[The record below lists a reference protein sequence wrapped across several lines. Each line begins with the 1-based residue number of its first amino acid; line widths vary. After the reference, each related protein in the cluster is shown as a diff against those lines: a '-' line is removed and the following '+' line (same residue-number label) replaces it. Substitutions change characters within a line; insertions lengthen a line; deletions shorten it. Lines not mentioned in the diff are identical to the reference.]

1 MKIFDE
7 HHEMFRQAVRAFVQ
21 KEVEPHVEEWEEA
34 GQIPKSIWPRM
45 GALGFLG
52 VEYDEKYGGA
62 GADVLTTAVLCEEMA
77 RSRCASLAMA
87 VGVHT
92 DMASPHL
99 YWTGSEALKERYLP
113 AICRGE
119 ALTAIAV
126 TEPGGGSDVA
136 AIRTRA
142 VRDGDHY
149 VLNGSKMF
157 ITNGVMADLY
167 FVAARI
173 QEERPVATGPLAT
186 GPLATGPL
194 ATGPLATGPLTTGP
208 LTLPSPQGGEGR
220 KRHRGIS
227 MFLVERT
234 TPGFSVS
241 RKLDKMGNRASDT
254 AELAFQDMRV
264 PAANLLGQEG
274 GGFYEV
280 MRVFQRERLVAGLH
294 AVAGCERALEDTIAY
309 VQQRQA
315 FDGPLS
321 GKQVIRHR
329 IADLATLIE
338 AGRWLTYAA
347 CLKFRDREEAV
358 KEISMVKLFTAEMA
372 QKVAYDCVQLHGG
385 YGYMREY
392 PVERFFRDIRLMT
405 IGGGTSE
412 IMKEIIAKQMAL

>member
-1 MKIFDE
+1 
-7 HHEMFRQAVRAFVQ
+7 
-21 KEVEPHVEEWEEA
+21 
-34 GQIPKSIWPRM
+34 
-45 GALGFLG
+45 
-52 VEYDEKYGGA
+52 
-62 GADVLTTAVLCEEMA
+62 MA

-173 QEERPVATGPLAT
+173 QDGTSRTDRA
-186 GPLATGPL
+186 
-194 ATGPLATGPLTTGP
+194 
-208 LTLPSPQGGEGR
+208 

-227 MFLVERT
+227 MFLVERS

-264 PAANLLGQEG
+264 PAENLLGQEG

-321 GKQVIRHR
+321 AKQVIRHR

-347 CLKFRDREEAV
+347 LLKFRDREDAV
-358 KEISMVKLFTAEMA
+358 KEISMVKLFTAETA
-372 QKVAYDCVQLHGG
+372 QKVAYECVQLHGG

-392 PVERFFRDIRLMT
+392 PIERFFRDIRLMT

>member
-7 HHEMFRQAVRAFVQ
+7 QHEMFRQAVRAFVQ
-21 KEVEPHVEEWEEA
+21 KEVEPHIEEWEQA

-45 GALGFLG
+45 GELGFLG

-62 GADVLTTAVLCEEMA
+62 GADLLTTAVLCEEMA

-99 YWTGSEALKERYLP
+99 YWTGSEALKEKYLP

-149 VLNGSKMF
+149 VLDGSKMF
-157 ITNGVMADLY
+157 ITNGVMADLF

-173 QEERPVATGPLAT
+173 QEPLST
-186 GPLATGPL
+186 K
-194 ATGPLATGPLTTGP
+194 P
-208 LTLPSPQGGEGR
+208 LTLPSPQRGEGDQG

-227 MFLVERT
+227 MFLVERST
-234 TPGFSVS
+234 SGFSVS

-254 AELAFQDMRV
+254 AELAFQSMRV
-264 PAANLLGQEG
+264 PAENLLGREG
-274 GGFYEV
+274 AGFYEV

-315 FDGPLS
+315 FDEPLS
-321 GKQVIRHR
+321 KKQVVRHK

-338 AGRWLTYAA
+338 ASRWLTYAA
-347 CLKFRDREEAV
+347 CLKFRDREDAV

-392 PVERFFRDIRLMT
+392 PIERFFRDIRLMT

-412 IMKEIIAKQMAL
+412 IMKEIIAKQLLS

>member
-1 MKIFDE
+1 MKIFNDQ
-7 HHEMFRQAVRAFVQ
+7 HDMFRQAVRSFVE
-21 KEVEPHVEEWEEA
+21 KEVEPHIEEWEGA

-62 GADVLTTAVLCEEMA
+62 GADFLTTAVLCEEAA
-77 RSRCASLAMA
+77 RSRCAAFAMA
-87 VGVHT
+87 LGVHT

-99 YWTGSEALKERYLP
+99 YWTGSEALKEKYLP
-113 AICRGE
+113 GICRGE
-119 ALTAIAV
+119 TLTAIAV

-142 VRDGDHY
+142 VRDGGGY

-157 ITNGVMADLY
+157 ITNGVMADIF

-173 QEERPVATGPLAT
+173 ESGDREKRDP
-186 GPLATGPL
+186 
-194 ATGPLATGPLTTGP
+194 
-208 LTLPSPQGGEGR
+208 EG

-227 MFLVERT
+227 MFLVERN
-234 TPGFSVS
+234 TPGFTVS

-254 AELAFQDMRV
+254 AELAFENLRV
-264 PAANLLGQEG
+264 PAENLLGREG
-274 GGFYEV
+274 VGFYEV

-294 AVAGCERALEDTIAY
+294 AVAGCARALEDTIAY
-309 VQQRQA
+309 VKQRHA

-321 GKQVIRHR
+321 GKQVVRHKL
-329 IADLATLIE
+329 ADLATLIE
-338 AGRWLTYAA
+338 ASRWLTYAT
-347 CLKFRDREEAV
+347 CLKFQGGEEAV
-358 KEISMVKLFTAEMA
+358 KEISMVKLFAGEMA

-392 PVERFFRDIRLMT
+392 PIERFFRDIRLLT

-412 IMKEIIAKQMAL
+412 IMKEIIAKQMEL

>member
-1 MKIFDE
+1 MKIFNEQHD
-7 HHEMFRQAVRAFVQ
+7 MFRQAVRSFVE
-21 KEVEPHVEEWEEA
+21 KEVEPHVDEWEQA

-45 GALGFLG
+45 GRLGFLG
-52 VEYDEKYGGA
+52 VEYDEKYGGG
-62 GADVLTTAVLCEEMA
+62 GADFLTTAVLCEEAA
-77 RSRCASLAMA
+77 RSRCAAFAMA
-87 VGVHT
+87 LGVHT

-113 AICRGE
+113 GICRGE
-119 ALTAIAV
+119 KLTAIAV

-142 VRDGDHY
+142 VRDGAHY

-157 ITNGVMADLY
+157 ITNGVMADIF

-173 QEERPVATGPLAT
+173 ESGDRE
-186 GPLATGPL
+186 
-194 ATGPLATGPLTTGP
+194 
-208 LTLPSPQGGEGR
+208 
-220 KRHRGIS
+220 KRHKGIS

-234 TPGFSVS
+234 TPGFTVS

-254 AELAFQDMRV
+254 AELAFENLRV
-264 PAANLLGQEG
+264 PAENLLGREG
-274 GGFYEV
+274 VGFYEV

-294 AVAGCERALEDTIAY
+294 AVAGCGRALEDTIAY
-309 VQQRQA
+309 VKQRHA

-321 GKQVIRHR
+321 GKQVVRHKL
-329 IADLATLIE
+329 ADLATVIE
-338 AGRWLTYAA
+338 AARWLTYAA
-347 CLKFRDREEAV
+347 CLKFQGGEEAV
-358 KEISMVKLFTAEMA
+358 KEISMVKLFSGEMA

-392 PVERFFRDIRLMT
+392 PIERFFRDIRLLT

-412 IMKEIIAKQMAL
+412 IMKEIIAKQMEL

>member
-1 MKIFDE
+1 MKIFNEQHD
-7 HHEMFRQAVRAFVQ
+7 MFRQAVRSFVE
-21 KEVEPHVEEWEEA
+21 KEVEPHVEEWEQA

-52 VEYDEKYGGA
+52 VEYDEKYGGG
-62 GADVLTTAVLCEEMA
+62 GADFLTTAVLCEEAA
-77 RSRCASLAMA
+77 RSRCAAFAMA
-87 VGVHT
+87 LGVHT

-99 YWTGSEALKERYLP
+99 YWTGSEALKEKYLP
-113 AICRGE
+113 GICRGE
-119 ALTAIAV
+119 TLTAIAV

-142 VRDGDHY
+142 VRDGGHY

-157 ITNGVMADLY
+157 ITNGMMADIF

-173 QEERPVATGPLAT
+173 ESGDSEKRDPEV
-186 GPLATGPL
+186 
-194 ATGPLATGPLTTGP
+194 
-208 LTLPSPQGGEGR
+208 

-227 MFLVERT
+227 MFLVERN
-234 TPGFSVS
+234 TPGFTVS

-254 AELAFQDMRV
+254 AELAFENLRV
-264 PAANLLGQEG
+264 PAENLLGREG
-274 GGFYEV
+274 VGFYEV

-294 AVAGCERALEDTIAY
+294 AVAGCGRALEDTIAY
-309 VQQRQA
+309 VKQRHA

-321 GKQVIRHR
+321 GKQVVRHKL
-329 IADLATLIE
+329 ADLATLIE
-338 AGRWLTYAA
+338 AARWLTYAA
-347 CLKFRDREEAV
+347 CLKFRGGEEAV
-358 KEISMVKLFTAEMA
+358 KEISMVKLFAGEMA

-392 PVERFFRDIRLMT
+392 PIERFFRDIRLLT

-412 IMKEIIAKQMAL
+412 IMKEIIAKQMEL

>member
-1 MKIFDE
+1 MKIFNEQHD
-7 HHEMFRQAVRAFVQ
+7 MFRQAVRSFVE
-21 KEVEPHVEEWEEA
+21 KEVEPHVEEWEQA

-52 VEYDEKYGGA
+52 VEYDEKYGGG
-62 GADVLTTAVLCEEMA
+62 GADFLTTAVLCEEAA
-77 RSRCASLAMA
+77 RSRCAAFAMA
-87 VGVHT
+87 LGVHT

-113 AICRGE
+113 GICRGE
-119 ALTAIAV
+119 KLTAIAV

-142 VRDGDHY
+142 VRDGGHY

-157 ITNGVMADLY
+157 ITNGVLADIF

-173 QEERPVATGPLAT
+173 ESGDRE
-186 GPLATGPL
+186 
-194 ATGPLATGPLTTGP
+194 
-208 LTLPSPQGGEGR
+208 
-220 KRHRGIS
+220 KRHKGIS

-234 TPGFSVS
+234 TPGFTVS

-264 PAANLLGQEG
+264 PAENLLGREG
-274 GGFYEV
+274 VGFYEV

-294 AVAGCERALEDTIAY
+294 AVAGCGRALEDTIAY
-309 VQQRQA
+309 VKQRHA

-321 GKQVIRHR
+321 GKQVVRHKL
-329 IADLATLIE
+329 ADLATVIE
-338 AGRWLTYAA
+338 AARWLTYAA
-347 CLKFRDREEAV
+347 CLKFQGGEEAV
-358 KEISMVKLFTAEMA
+358 KEISMVKLFSGEMA

-392 PVERFFRDIRLMT
+392 PIERFFRDIRLLT

-412 IMKEIIAKQMAL
+412 IMKEIIAKQMEL

>member
-1 MKIFDE
+1 VKIFDE
-7 HHEMFRQAVRAFVQ
+7 HHAMFRQAVRTFVQ

-173 QEERPVATGPLAT
+173 QEGA
-186 GPLATGPL
+186 
-194 ATGPLATGPLTTGP
+194 ATGPLTTGP
-208 LTLPSPQGGEGR
+208 LTTGPLTQPSPQRGEGSS

-227 MFLVERT
+227 MFLVERG

-264 PAANLLGQEG
+264 PADNLLGQEG

-294 AVAGCERALEDTIAY
+294 AVSGCERALEDTIAY
-309 VQQRQA
+309 VQQRQV

-347 CLKFRDREEAV
+347 CLKFRDREDAV

-372 QKVAYDCVQLHGG
+372 QKVAYECVQMHGG

-392 PVERFFRDIRLMT
+392 PIERFFRDIRLMT

-412 IMKEIIAKQMAL
+412 IMKEIIAKQLAL

>member
-1 MKIFDE
+1 MKIFE
-7 HHEMFRQAVRAFVQ
+7 LHHDMFRQAVRAFVQ
-21 KEVEPHVEEWEEA
+21 KEVEPHVEEWEQA
-34 GQIPKSIWPRM
+34 GEIPKSIWPRM

-77 RSRCASLAMA
+77 RARCASLAMA

-99 YWTGSEALKERYLP
+99 YWTGSEALKEKYLP

-149 VLNGSKMF
+149 VLDGSKMF
-157 ITNGVMADLY
+157 ITNGVLADIY

-173 QEERPVATGPLAT
+173 QGQ
-186 GPLATGPL
+186 
-194 ATGPLATGPLTTGP
+194 PLTTGP
-208 LTLPSPQGGEGR
+208 LTTEPLTLPSPQRGEG

-227 MFLVERT
+227 MFLVERN
-234 TPGFSVS
+234 TPGFTVS

-254 AELAFQDMRV
+254 AELAFEGMRV
-264 PAANLLGQEG
+264 PAENLLGAEG
-274 GGFYEV
+274 KGFYEV

-309 VQQRQA
+309 VQQRHA
-315 FDGPLS
+315 FDEPLS
-321 GKQVIRHR
+321 KKQVVRHKL
-329 IADLATLIE
+329 ADLATLIE

-392 PVERFFRDIRLMT
+392 PIERFFRDIRLMT

-412 IMKEIIAKQMAL
+412 IMKEIIAKQMSI

>member
-1 MKIFDE
+1 VKIFDE
-7 HHEMFRQAVRAFVQ
+7 QHEMFRQAVRTFVQ
-21 KEVEPHVEEWEEA
+21 KEVEPHVEAWEEA
-34 GQIPKSIWPRM
+34 GEIPKSIWPRM

-52 VEYDEKYGGA
+52 VEYDEKYGGG

-77 RSRCASLAMA
+77 RARCASLAMA

-99 YWTGSEALKERYLP
+99 YWTGSEALKEQYLP

-149 VLNGSKMF
+149 VLDGSKMF
-157 ITNGVMADLY
+157 ITNGVLADIY

-173 QEERPVATGPLAT
+173 EQGTDER
-186 GPLATGPL
+186 
-194 ATGPLATGPLTTGP
+194 
-208 LTLPSPQGGEGR
+208 
-220 KRHRGIS
+220 RHRGIS
-227 MFLVERT
+227 MFLVERN
-234 TPGFSVS
+234 TPGFTVS

-254 AELAFQDMRV
+254 AELAFEGMRV
-264 PAANLLGQEG
+264 PAGNLLGAEG
-274 GGFYEV
+274 KGFYEV

-309 VQQRQA
+309 VQQRHA
-315 FDGPLS
+315 FDEPLAK
-321 GKQVIRHR
+321 KQVVRHKL
-329 IADLATLIE
+329 ADLATLIE

-392 PVERFFRDIRLMT
+392 PIERFFRDIRLMT

-412 IMKEIIAKQMAL
+412 IMKEIIAKQMAI

>member
-7 HHEMFRQAVRAFVQ
+7 QHAMFRQAVRAFVQ
-21 KEVEPHVEEWEEA
+21 KEVEPHIEEWEEA

-45 GALGFLG
+45 GELGFLG

-62 GADVLTTAVLCEEMA
+62 GADLLTTAVLCEEMA

-99 YWTGSEALKERYLP
+99 YWTGSEALKEKYLP

-149 VLNGSKMF
+149 VLDGSKMF
-157 ITNGVMADLY
+157 ITNGVMADLF

-173 QEERPVATGPLAT
+173 EDRK
-186 GPLATGPL
+186 
-194 ATGPLATGPLTTGP
+194 P
-208 LTLPSPQGGEGR
+208 LTLPSPQGGEGEG

-227 MFLVERT
+227 MFLVERS
-234 TPGFSVS
+234 TPGFTVS

-254 AELAFQDMRV
+254 AELAFQSMRV
-264 PAANLLGQEG
+264 PAENLLGQEG

-315 FDGPLS
+315 FDEPLAR
-321 GKQVIRHR
+321 KQVVRHR

-338 AGRWLTYAA
+338 ASRWLTYAA
-347 CLKFRDREEAV
+347 CLKFRDREDAV

-392 PVERFFRDIRLMT
+392 PIERFFRDIRPMT

-412 IMKEIIAKQMAL
+412 IMKEIIAKQLL

>member
-7 HHEMFRQAVRAFVQ
+7 HHQIFRQAVRAFVH

-45 GALGFLG
+45 GELGFLG

-62 GADVLTTAVLCEEMA
+62 GADLLTTAVLCEEMA

-99 YWTGSEALKERYLP
+99 YWTGSEALKEKYLP

-142 VRDGDHY
+142 RRDGDHY
-149 VLNGSKMF
+149 VLDGSKMF

-173 QEERPVATGPLAT
+173 QDDSRPV
-186 GPLATGPL
+186 
-194 ATGPLATGPLTTGP
+194 
-208 LTLPSPQGGEGR
+208 PQGAEGKK
-220 KRHRGIS
+220 KRHGGIS
-227 MFLVERT
+227 MFLVERK

-254 AELAFQDMRV
+254 AELAFHDMRV
-264 PAANLLGQEG
+264 PAENLLGQEG

-294 AVAGCERALEDTIAY
+294 AVAGCERALQDTIAY

-315 FDGPLS
+315 FDEPLS
-321 GKQVIRHR
+321 KKQVVRHK

-338 AGRWLTYAA
+338 ASRWLTYAA
-347 CLKFRDREEAV
+347 CLKFRDREDAV

-372 QKVAYDCVQLHGG
+372 QKVAYECVQLHGG

-392 PVERFFRDIRLMT
+392 PIERFFRDIRLMT

-412 IMKEIIAKQMAL
+412 IMKEIIAKHLAL